1 MNGVGKHQSKP
12 QCCASNGAGT
22 GTDGAD
28 HADHQTSS
36 AGNAMIGIRH
46 GTEVV
51 DALTEERCFLSE
63 WSNHDDDPALS
74 IARARVSPG
83 VATRVQSGSSAVWE
97 RVWKDAEIP
106 GA

>member
-51 DALTEERCFLSE
+51 DALTEERCFISE

-83 VATRVQSGSSAVWE
+83 VTTRRSEEHTSEHQSLM
-97 RVWKDAEIP
+97 RNT
-106 GA
+106 